1 MIWISLTLL
10 SILAMLPLGLSIGR
24 GTRAKDWPDA
34 ALSLRRAQLAE
45 LDLDLADGRIGVS
58 EHANASLE
66 VQRRLL
72 AGADERE
79 DGPITSGKKS
89 PLMAAL
95 AVLPAIAV
103 LLYLADGSPG
113 MPSVPPDAI
122 VAEPM
127 AMPAS
132 NGQRSAETVPGAE
145 GDALRSGHIGRGK
158 DDAGRG
164 NMQAAAAEWQAA
176 LAIRFDPALAVVTAE
191 ALTEA
196 AGHVTDA
203 AAVLFRRALA
213 GAPAHAS
220 WRAMVEKRLSEA
232 AIRSGTDCDAAIAGN

>member
-1 MIWISLTLL
+1 MIWIALTLL
-10 SILAMLPLGLSIGR
+10 SILAMLPLGLWIGR
-24 GTRAKDWPDA
+24 GTHAKDWRDA
-34 ALSLRRAQLAE
+34 ALSLHRAQLAE

-58 EHANASLE
+58 EHANGSLE

-72 AGADERE
+72 AVADERE
-79 DGPITSGKKS
+79 DGPITSGKS

-103 LLYLADGSPG
+103 LLYLAGGSPG
-113 MPSVPPDAI
+113 MPSIPPDAI

-127 AMPAS
+127 AMLAS
-132 NGQRSAETVPGAE
+132 NGQRSAESVPGAE
-145 GDALRSGHIGRGK
+145 GDALRSGHIDRGK
-158 DDAGRG
+158 DEAGRG

-191 ALTEA
+191 ALTES

-213 GAPAHAS
+213 DAPAHTS
-220 WRAMVEKRLSEA
+220 WRAMVERRLSEA
-232 AIRSGTDCDAAIAGN
+232 AIRGGTDGDAAITGN